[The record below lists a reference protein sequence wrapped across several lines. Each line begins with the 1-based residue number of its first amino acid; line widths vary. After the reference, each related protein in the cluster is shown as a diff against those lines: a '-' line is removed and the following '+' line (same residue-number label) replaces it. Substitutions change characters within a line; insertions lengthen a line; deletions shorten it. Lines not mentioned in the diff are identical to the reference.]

1 MELVKILLKV
11 LYLGLLYFAI
21 LMVVKPLINIPRSNL
36 ILIVLSLSVLLMY
49 FTFDNIYD
57 VITKNEI
64 ILKKNDED
72 EDKDEDKQTGKDKKN
87 STKIEIV
94 DKVHKEASSDYLFD
108 HTHKFVQD
116 KVFG

>member
-21 LMVVKPLINIPRSNL
+21 LMVVKPLINVPRSNL

-72 EDKDEDKQTGKDKKN
+72 EDEDEQTSKDNKN

-94 DKVHKEASSDYLFD
+94 DKVHKEASSDYLVD
-108 HTHKFVQD
+108 HTHKFVEN

>member
-21 LMVVKPLINIPRSNL
+21 LMVVKPLINVPRSNL

-72 EDKDEDKQTGKDKKN
+72 EDKQTGKDKKN

-94 DKVHKEASSDYLFD
+94 DKVHKEASSDYLVD

>member
-21 LMVVKPLINIPRSNL
+21 LMVVKPLINVPSSNL

-72 EDKDEDKQTGKDKKN
+72 EDEDEQTGKDKKN

-94 DKVHKEASSDYLFD
+94 DKMHKEASSDYLVD

-116 KVFG
+116 KVFD

>member
-1 MELVKILLKV
+1 MELAKLLLKV
-11 LYLGLLYFAI
+11 LYLGVLYFAI
-21 LMVVKPLINIPRSNL
+21 LAVVKPLINVPRSNL

-72 EDKDEDKQTGKDKKN
+72 EDKQTGKDKKN

-94 DKVHKEASSDYLFD
+94 DKVHKEASSDYLVD

>member
-11 LYLGLLYFAI
+11 LYLSILYFAI
-21 LMVVKPLINIPRSNL
+21 LMVVKPLINVPRSNL

-72 EDKDEDKQTGKDKKN
+72 EDKQTGKDKKN

-94 DKVHKEASSDYLFD
+94 DKVHKEASSDYLID

>member
-1 MELVKILLKV
+1 MELAKLLLKL
-11 LYLGLLYFAI
+11 LYFGVLYFAI
-21 LMVVKPLINIPRSNL
+21 LMVVKPLINVPSTNL

-72 EDKDEDKQTGKDKKN
+72 EDTDEQTGEDMID
-87 STKIEIV
+87 STKTEIV
-94 DKVHKEASSDYLFD
+94 NQVRKEASSDYLFD
-108 HTHKFVQD
+108 HTHKFIQD
-116 KVFG
+116 KVFV